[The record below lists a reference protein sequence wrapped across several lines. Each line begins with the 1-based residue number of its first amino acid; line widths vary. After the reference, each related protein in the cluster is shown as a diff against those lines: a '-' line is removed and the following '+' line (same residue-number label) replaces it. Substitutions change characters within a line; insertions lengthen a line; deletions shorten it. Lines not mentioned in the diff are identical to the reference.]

1 MWTEIKNRIIDL
13 VSKIRSKTT
22 TSHQNSAKDSAA
34 AASSGQQV
42 KETVAFE
49 GARMTHN
56 RLQSLDGSGHRQCYM
71 EKIRQVASD
80 SEPPEANREYWFG
93 RDDESS
99 GNWPTVEGTAPGTKS
114 GTKPGNISST
124 KLAATS
130 TTSGTASGSNQEL
143 TQSGSRIP
151 GIIKAIPTRARVTST
166 QLQAYVESLPKPEE

>member
-1 MWTEIKNRIIDL
+1 MWTEIKNRIIYL
-13 VSKIRSKTT
+13 VSKIRPAQPISDSRSSENAT
-22 TSHQNSAKDSAA
+22 TS
-34 AASSGQQV
+34 SSSDNEI
-42 KETVAFE
+42 KEGRPFE

-93 RDDESS
+93 RDGESS
-99 GNWPTVEGTAPGTKS
+99 GNSAVEGTAPGNKS
-114 GTKPGNISST
+114 GTISST

-130 TTSGTASGSNQEL
+130 NTTSGTASGSNQDL
-143 TQSGSRIP
+143 TQSDSRIP